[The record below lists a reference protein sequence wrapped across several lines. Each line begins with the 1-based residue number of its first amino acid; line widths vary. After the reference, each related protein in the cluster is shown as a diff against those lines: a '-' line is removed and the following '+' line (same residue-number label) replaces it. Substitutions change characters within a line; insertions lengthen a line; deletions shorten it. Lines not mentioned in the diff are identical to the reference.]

1 MFRRFFSFEGRIGR
15 LEYFLSAIIV
25 GLPLIPFNYLSS
37 WESETPIIP
46 IVAFIIYIILSW
58 FLLSQGAK
66 RMHDLGYSGWWQLIP
81 FAPAVMMIIEGEHK
95 ENDYGPAL
103 KSNTISKSE
112 QWAKFIC
119 VLILYL
125 LFLYWVGSWWGLLV
139 IPFIFDIYITKK
151 IKWQW
156 WKESE
161 GPTKFI
167 MSWVDALVF
176 ALVAVYFI
184 NLFFFQNYVIPS
196 SSLEKSL
203 LTGDYLFVSKVSY
216 GPRIP
221 QTPLT
226 MPLTQHTLPVVECKS
241 YIEWPQ
247 WDYRRVKGFGP
258 VQLNDIVVFNYPS
271 GDTLCSDMKY
281 QAHDFYRLCYEIGY
295 QRYPQRPDPDSLDAG
310 LRRQLFEAIYQGGRQ
325 FIEENRQEYG
335 EIVTRPTDRR
345 ENYVKRCVGLP
356 GQTLQIKDRI
366 IYLDGKANK
375 EPDNVQYTYRM
386 KLKQSLSDEVM
397 KDLGITMEDLMSL
410 NTLGYMPMTKHAV
423 DELKRMKIAD
433 SIELNTEAEE
443 WDIYPLNGNL
453 HWTRDNYGPVWIPK
467 KGESIALDMDNIAIY
482 ERPIRTYEGN
492 QLEVKDGKIFI
503 NGKEAKE
510 YTFKMD
516 YYWMMGDNRHNS
528 LDSRYWGFVPEDHIV
543 GKPIF
548 IWWSSDPDRSGFS
561 GVRWNRLFRF
571 VDNIK

>member
-1 MFRRFFSFEGRIGR
+1 M
-15 LEYFLSAIIV
+15 
-25 GLPLIPFNYLSS
+25 
-37 WESETPIIP
+37 
-46 IVAFIIYIILSW
+46 
-58 FLLSQGAK
+58 K
-66 RMHDLGYSGWWQLIP
+66 
-81 FAPAVMMIIEGEHK
+81 K
-95 ENDYGPAL
+95 
-103 KSNTISKSE
+103 
-112 QWAKFIC
+112 QWAKFII
-119 VLILYL
+119 VLVLYL
-125 LFLYWVGSWWGLLV
+125 LFLYWVKSWWGLLV
-139 IPFIFDIYITKK
+139 IPFIYDVYITKK

-156 WKESE
+156 WKEEE
-161 GPTKFI
+161 GPVKWV

-184 NLFFFQNYVIPS
+184 NQFFFQNYVIPS

-226 MPLTQHTLPVVECKS
+226 MPLTQHTLPVIETKS

-247 WDYRRVKGFGP
+247 WDYRRVKGFGN
-258 VQLNDIVVFNYPS
+258 VKLNDIVVFNYPA
-271 GDTLCSDMKY
+271 GDTLCSAPQY
-281 QAHDFYRLCYEIGY
+281 QAQDFYRLSYDIGY
-295 QRYPQRPDPDSLDAG
+295 RLYPQRPNPDSLDYDV
-310 LRRQLFEAIYQGGRQ
+310 RRKYFETIYQGGRQ
-325 FIEENRQEYG
+325 YISENFAEFG
-335 EIVTRPTDRR
+335 DIITRPADRR

-375 EPDNVQYTYRM
+375 EPDNVQYTYHV
-386 KLKQSLSDEVM
+386 KLKQRLPDELM
-397 KDLGITMEDLMSL
+397 KELGITMEDLMSL
-410 NTLGYMPMTKHAV
+410 NTLGYMPLTKLAV
-423 DELKRMKIAD
+423 AELKKQGYAE
-433 SIELNTEAEE
+433 SIELNRETEE
-443 WDIYPLNGNL
+443 WDIYPLNGNM

-467 KGESIALDMDNIAIY
+467 KGESIDLTLDNIAIY

-492 QLEVKDGKIFI
+492 DLMVKDGKIFI
-503 NGKEAKE
+503 NGEVATK

-548 IWWSSDPDRSGFS
+548 IWWSSDPDRHGFS
-561 GVRWNRLFRF
+561 GIRWSRLFRF